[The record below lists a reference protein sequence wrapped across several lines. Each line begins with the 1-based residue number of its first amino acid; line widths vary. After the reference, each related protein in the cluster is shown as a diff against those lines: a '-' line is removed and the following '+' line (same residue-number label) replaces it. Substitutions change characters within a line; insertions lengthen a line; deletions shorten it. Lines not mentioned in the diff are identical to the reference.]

1 MLAKHGIDS
10 SLPMIEQLGQLP
22 LGAWE
27 QEFPLIDT
35 CLRESIRIQLLGTAF
50 RKNISGRSIPT
61 GKGDE
66 VIPPG
71 AFVTYAIADAH
82 LDPEIYTEPKKWDPA
97 RLLPDRAEDKK
108 KTHAYLG
115 WGVGRH
121 PCLGMKVSSDEST
134 GGVKWGA
141 DRYTVC

>member
-1 MLAKHGIDS
+1 M
-10 SLPMIEQLGQLP
+10 EQLNQLP

-27 QEFPLIDT
+27 QGFPLIDM
-35 CLRESIRIQLLGTAF
+35 CLRESIRIQLLGTTF

-61 GKGDE
+61 GTGDE

-71 AFVTYAIADAH
+71 AFVTYAIADTH
-82 LDPEIYTEPKKWDPA
+82 LDPDIYTDPMKWDPS

-115 WGVGRH
+115 WGAGRH
-121 PCLGMKVSSDEST
+121 PCLGMKVSFDQSI
-134 GGVKWGA
+134 V
-141 DRYTVC
+141 V